1 MVLPDG
7 TVGVAMAD
15 DKTFEREAAVIR
27 AAQAGTVPAH
37 LACGLCERLVQ
48 DAVTITC
55 CDVPFCDACV
65 RKVVTATGTCPSC
78 QKEGVLCD
86 DLEPDED
93 LRRAAREHLVGGGVQ
108 PASAVPRLP
117 AAPSAS
123 DLPKTE
129 DTPATENNAIKRELE
144 AGPPTHPPPPLHVH
158 HLAPRGV
165 SRPSRCPAGG
175 RCRSRAPWRSGSS

>member
-1 MVLPDG
+1 M
-7 TVGVAMAD
+7 
-15 DKTFEREAAVIR
+15 IR

-93 LRRAAREHLVGGGVQ
+93 ALKRAYNTHALVYWPSTTGSAAALEPHDEFRYDYGVVF
-108 PASAVPRLP
+108 VPGTG
-117 AAPSAS
+117 AG
-123 DLPKTE
+123 
-129 DTPATENNAIKRELE
+129 
-144 AGPPTHPPPPLHVH
+144 AGPAFRH
-158 HLAPRGV
+158 R
-165 SRPSRCPAGG
+165 PAGNKYPG
-175 RCRSRAPWRSGSS
+175 PIDVQTFHPEHEV